1 MKWQSTENNDD
12 ITELQFHSS
21 YGNHLLSGGVDGL
34 VSIFD
39 TNIGDEDDSLLQ
51 VVKHGP
57 IHKAGFLSDEVIF
70 ALSHDEQL
78 SIHPVTIEDEDHAMH
93 LAEPL
98 SNLEEARA
106 DDVPP
111 VHFNDLRPVLGCDYA
126 INVLQAGGNSFVA
139 TGNHTYVHA

>member
-12 ITELQFHSS
+12 ITGLQFHPSR
-21 YGNHLLSGGVDGL
+21 GNYLLGGGVDGL

-39 TNIGDEDDSLLQ
+39 TNISDEDDSLLQ

-57 IHKAGFLSDEVIF
+57 IHKAGFLSDKVIF

-78 SIHPVTIEDEDHAMH
+78 SIHPMTIEDEDDA
-93 LAEPL
+93 LAGPS
-98 SNLEEARA
+98 SNSHKART

-111 VHFNDLRPVLGCDYA
+111 VHFHDLRPLLDCDYA
-126 INVLQAGGNSFVA
+126 IDVLHVGDNSFVA